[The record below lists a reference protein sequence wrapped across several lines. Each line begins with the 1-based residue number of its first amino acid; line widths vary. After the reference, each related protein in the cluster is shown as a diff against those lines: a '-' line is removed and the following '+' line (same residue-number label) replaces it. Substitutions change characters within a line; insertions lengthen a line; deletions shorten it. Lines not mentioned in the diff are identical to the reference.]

1 MFWRIPD
8 KIIPKLITLGFQ
20 DSMTS
25 SNSPSHPKLKA
36 GSNISISDDNTISLD
51 LDAKTKDSFVTK
63 ESLEKVVEEKIK
75 EINSNPKSEESED
88 EDLVADLIRDYSE
101 AKND

>member
-20 DSMTS
+20 DSTTS
-25 SNSPSHPKLKA
+25 SSSPSQPKLKA

-88 EDLVADLIRDYSE
+88 EDLSTDLVKDYSE
-101 AKND
+101 AKSE